1 MGKKEET
8 TAAAFANSPVFA
20 FGLDENGKPRG
31 ARFSQGLNDQI
42 VSAALDMNCR
52 VIQNHSAALTALGM
66 KLPVG
71 RVYAS
76 GKAFIPNIRR
86 DLYDKL
92 EAARQQ
98 PPEEVGG
105 VIPVSLFKEPS
116 EPPSAAGEPKDKAA
130 TVACASPMASGLP
143 KSWETIASGHMVLA
157 FEGPGEGWWE
167 AVVVHREEEILTLR
181 YRDYP
186 KVPNFQRH
194 ITTVALIN
202 PGPA

>member
-1 MGKKEET
+1 MAKKEDT
-8 TAAAFANSPVFA
+8 NSAVSSSPVFA

-31 ARFSQGLNDQI
+31 ARFTQGLNDFI
-42 VSAALDMNCR
+42 VSAALNMDCR
-52 VIQNHSAALTALGM
+52 VIQNHSTALTTLGM

-98 PPEEVGG
+98 PPEEVEG
-105 VIPVSLFKEPS
+105 VIPVNLIKQPPAADGS
-116 EPPSAAGEPKDKAA
+116 ENTSAS
-130 TVACASPMASGLP
+130 VACASPMVSGLP
-143 KSWETIASGHMVLA
+143 KSWETVGPGHMVLA

-167 AVVVHREEEILTLR
+167 AVVQSREDEILTLR

-186 KVPNFQRH
+186 KVKPFQRH
-194 ITTVALIN
+194 LSTVALIN

>member
-1 MGKKEET
+1 VTKKGESND
-8 TAAAFANSPVFA
+8 AFGNPVFA

-31 ARFSQGLNDQI
+31 ARFSQGLNDQL
-42 VSAALDMNCR
+42 VSVALDMNCR
-52 VIQNHSAALTALGM
+52 VVQNHSAALTALGM

-98 PPEEVGG
+98 PPERIEGLTP
-105 VIPVSLFKEPS
+105 INLFKEQPPAS
-116 EPPSAAGEPKDKAA
+116 EPSDKPA
-130 TVACASPMASGLP
+130 TVPCVSPMVSGLP
-143 KSWETIASGHMVLA
+143 KSWEAIAPGHLVLA
-157 FEGPGEGWWE
+157 FEGPGEGYWE
-167 AVVVHREEEILTLR
+167 SVVVSREDEILTLH

-186 KVPNFQRH
+186 KVKNFQRH

>member
-1 MGKKEET
+1 MAKKGEKQD
-8 TAAAFANSPVFA
+8 AAFANPVFA

-31 ARFSQGLNDQI
+31 AKFLQGLNDDL
-42 VSAALDMNCR
+42 VNAALRMNCR

-92 EAARQQ
+92 EAVRQEA
-98 PPEEVGG
+98 PEQVEGIV
-105 VIPVSLFKEPS
+105 PVNLAT
-116 EPPSAAGEPKDKAA
+116 EPPAASESTDKPANVPC
-130 TVACASPMASGLP
+130 TSPMASGLP
-143 KSWETIASGHMVLA
+143 KSWDSIGVGQMVLA
-157 FEGPGEGWWE
+157 YEGPGEGWWE
-167 AVVVHREEEILTLR
+167 AVVVKREEEILTLR

-194 ITTVALIN
+194 LTTVALIN
-202 PGPA
+202 PGPT

>member
-1 MGKKEET
+1 MTKKVET
-8 TAAAFANSPVFA
+8 NDAFGNSNPVFA
-20 FGLDENGKPRG
+20 FGLDENGKPIG
-31 ARFSQGLNDQI
+31 ARFSQGLNDRL

-52 VIQNHSAALTALGM
+52 VIQNHSAAFTALGM

-98 PPEEVGG
+98 PLEPMEG
-105 VIPVSLFKEPS
+105 VTPVSLFKGPQATTEPS
-116 EPPSAAGEPKDKAA
+116 DKSAHV
-130 TVACASPMASGLP
+130 TCTTPMTSGLP
-143 KSWETIASGHMVLA
+143 KSWETVAVGHMILA

-167 AVVVHREEEILTLR
+167 AVVVNREEEILTLR

>member
-1 MGKKEET
+1 MTKKVEKKD
-8 TAAAFANSPVFA
+8 TAVASPVFA

-31 ARFSQGLNDQI
+31 AKFLQGSNNDL
-42 VSAALDMNCR
+42 VNAALRMNCR

-86 DLYDKL
+86 DLYEKL
-92 EAARQQ
+92 DAARQQ
-98 PPEEVGG
+98 PPEQIEGIV
-105 VIPVSLFKEPS
+105 PVNLIAEPPAAS
-116 EPPSAAGEPKDKAA
+116 EPTDKAA
-130 TVACASPMASGLP
+130 SVACASPMISGLP
-143 KSWETIASGHMVLA
+143 KSWEVIAAGHMVLA

-167 AVVVHREEEILTLR
+167 AVVVQREEEILTLR

-186 KVPNFQRH
+186 KVLNFQRH
-194 ITTVALIN
+194 VTTVALIN

>member
-1 MGKKEET
+1 MGKKIET
-8 TAAAFANSPVFA
+8 NDPFNNPVFA

-31 ARFSQGLNDQI
+31 ARFTQGLNDQLTA
-42 VSAALDMNCR
+42 VALDMNCR
-52 VIQNHSAALTALGM
+52 VVQNHSAPFTALGM

-92 EAARQQ
+92 ETARQQ
-98 PPEEVGG
+98 PPEDVEG
-105 VIPVSLFKEPS
+105 VTPINLFKENSPAS
-116 EPPSAAGEPKDKAA
+116 EPLDQAANVPC
-130 TVACASPMASGLP
+130 TSPMVSGLP
-143 KSWETIASGHMVLA
+143 KNWDAIAPGHLVLA
-157 FEGPGEGWWE
+157 FEGPGEGYWE
-167 AVVVHREEEILTLR
+167 AVVVNREDEILTLR

-186 KVPNFQRH
+186 KVKNFQRH

>member
-1 MGKKEET
+1 MTKKVET
-8 TAAAFANSPVFA
+8 KDDPFSNPVFA

-31 ARFSQGLNDQI
+31 ARFAQGLNDQLTA
-42 VSAALDMNCR
+42 AALDMNCR
-52 VIQNHSAALTALGM
+52 VIQNHSAAFTALGM

-71 RVYAS
+71 RIYAS

-86 DLYDKL
+86 DLYEKL

-98 PPEEVGG
+98 PPEKVEG
-105 VIPVSLFKEPS
+105 VVPVSLYKVQTPASEPS
-116 EPPSAAGEPKDKAA
+116 DKP
-130 TVACASPMASGLP
+130 TEVPCASPMVSGLP
-143 KSWETIASGHMVLA
+143 KSWEVVAAGHMVLA

-167 AVVVHREEEILTLR
+167 AVVVHREAEILTLR

>member
-1 MGKKEET
+1 
-8 TAAAFANSPVFA
+8 
-20 FGLDENGKPRG
+20 
-31 ARFSQGLNDQI
+31 
-42 VSAALDMNCR
+42 
-52 VIQNHSAALTALGM
+52 LTALGV

-92 EAARQQ
+92 ETARQQ
-98 PPEEVGG
+98 PPEEVEG
-105 VIPVSLFKEPS
+105 VAPVNLFTEPAAAS
-116 EPPSAAGEPKDKAA
+116 ESADKPAS
-130 TVACASPMASGLP
+130 VACTSPMVSGLP
-143 KSWETIASGHMVLA
+143 KTWDSIGVGQMVLA
-157 FEGPGEGWWE
+157 YEGPGEGWWE
-167 AVVVHREEEILTLR
+167 AVVVKREEEILTLR

-194 ITTVALIN
+194 LTTVALIN

>member
-1 MGKKEET
+1 MAKKVEKQD
-8 TAAAFANSPVFA
+8 AAFASPVFT
-20 FGLDENGKPRG
+20 FGLDDNGKPRG
-31 ARFSQGLNDQI
+31 AKFLQGLNDDL
-42 VSAALDMNCR
+42 VNAALRMNCR
-52 VIQNHSAALTALGM
+52 VIQNHSAALTALGV

-92 EAARQQ
+92 ETARQQ
-98 PPEEVGG
+98 PPEEVEG
-105 VIPVSLFKEPS
+105 VAPVNLFT
-116 EPPSAAGEPKDKAA
+116 EPPAASDTGDKPAS
-130 TVACASPMASGLP
+130 VACTSPMVSGLP
-143 KSWETIASGHMVLA
+143 KTWDSIDVGQMVLA
-157 FEGPGEGWWE
+157 YEGPGEGWWE
-167 AVVVHREEEILTLR
+167 AVVVKREEEILTLR

-194 ITTVALIN
+194 LTTVALIN

>member
-1 MGKKEET
+1 MTKKVEMIE
-8 TAAAFANSPVFA
+8 ASFGNAVFA

-31 ARFSQGLNDQI
+31 ARFTQGLNDRV

-86 DLYDKL
+86 DLYDNL
-92 EAARQQ
+92 EAPRQQ
-98 PPEEVGG
+98 PPEEIEG
-105 VIPVSLFKEPS
+105 VTPVSLFKERQT
-116 EPPSAAGEPKDKAA
+116 AGEISDKPAN
-130 TVACASPMASGLP
+130 VACNSPMISGLP
-143 KSWETIASGHMVLA
+143 KSWENIAVGHMVLA

-167 AVVVHREEEILTLR
+167 AVVVNREEEILTLR

-186 KVPNFQRH
+186 KVKNFQRH